1 MEMMTIGEK
10 TEEDWLW
17 LCSVPELDWKEKMTL
32 LHYFGSPGG
41 IRRADRSDFEDWE
54 KLWISWVRKLYPCM
68 DGDFLGKIRQD
79 MEKKGVRFASREHP
93 DCPKRLRT
101 IADCPYGIFYR
112 GHLPATAPLSVGIV
126 GARACSPYGRTMAES
141 IARLLAEAGAVVISG
156 MAMGIDGIAQRAAVD
171 SGGATYALLGCGAEQ
186 CYPRSNIEL
195 YVRLQEKGGILS
207 EYPCGTPAIKHH
219 FPARNRL
226 IAGLSDVV
234 TVIEARSHSGS
245 LITARQ
251 ALDQGRDVYAL
262 PGRVEDTLSAG
273 CNTLISDGAGIIL
286 SPEEFVREIVENHA
300 NAIPRP
306 ASGGVSHAGN
316 TSLAQRSEMREQTLN
331 ARAEESRERRKNRQE
346 SVKSGSQM
354 GLAPDDDLVYSVLDL
369 SPVSRE
375 RLSLKTGLSLG
386 KVQECL
392 LRLQLKDLAAEV
404 AKNQFIRQR

>member
-1 MEMMTIGEK
+1 M
-10 TEEDWLW
+10 
-17 LCSVPELDWKEKMTL
+17 
-32 LHYFGSPGG
+32 
-41 IRRADRSDFEDWE
+41 
-54 KLWISWVRKLYPCM
+54 
-68 DGDFLGKIRQD
+68 
-79 MEKKGVRFASREHP
+79 
-93 DCPKRLRT
+93 
-101 IADCPYGIFYR
+101 
-112 GHLPATAPLSVGIV
+112 
-126 GARACSPYGRTMAES
+126 
-141 IARLLAEAGAVVISG
+141 
-156 MAMGIDGIAQRAAVD
+156 
-171 SGGATYALLGCGAEQ
+171 
-186 CYPRSNIEL
+186 
-195 YVRLQEKGGILS
+195 
-207 EYPCGTPAIKHH
+207 
-219 FPARNRL
+219 
-226 IAGLSDVV
+226 
-234 TVIEARSHSGS
+234 
-245 LITARQ
+245 
-251 ALDQGRDVYAL
+251 YAL

-286 SPEEFVREIVENHA
+286 SPEEYVREIVENHA

-316 TSLAQRSEMREQTLN
+316 TSFAQRPEMREQILN